1 MKYSTHNTDQQL
13 LEGCQEGNLLAQRYL
28 YERYGGRMLAIAMRY
43 TSNRE
48 EAVEVLNTAFFKIF
62 KSINNYQPIDTLSA
76 WMAKIVF
83 HTSIDHIRQVIKYRN
98 TVFYNEF
105 LPENPTEND
114 ALNDLAV
121 EEIYALIQELPPAT
135 KAVFSLYVIDGYKH
149 QEIATMLN
157 ISEGTSKWHLAEA
170 RKVLKQ
176 RIEALPKSLTFRP

>member
-1 MKYSTHNTDQQL
+1 MKYSAQNTDEQL
-13 LEGCQEGNLLAQRYL
+13 LVGCREGNLLAQRYL

-62 KSINNYQPIDTLSA
+62 KSIHNYLPIDSLSA

-83 HTSIDHIRQVIKYRN
+83 HTAIDHIRQIIKYRN
-98 TVFYNEF
+98 TVFYNDF

-114 ALNDLAV
+114 ALSDLAV

-135 KAVFSLYVIDGYKH
+135 KVVFSLYVIDGYKH

-157 ISEGTSKWHLAEA
+157 ISEGTSKWHLSEA

-176 RIEALPKSLTFRP
+176 RIEALPKSF